1 MLIKSFVTVTTS
13 YRNKTW
19 KSKLRRQGNE
29 GIVNFGTRAVV
40 RYKANKGPKGVEQ
53 GCLQM
58 SLHSAIKVFL
68 KLFWGAPPSPSACPR
83 TKWPLIGAVTFSFYS
98 FSFLLFSFFSFFPFI
113 LSPLS
118 LAFLFSFCQHKIYS
132 GTNGPT
138 VRYIFHPWLFVTICN
153 YV

>member
-98 FSFLLFSFFSFFPFI
+98 FSFLLFSFFPFPSFLSFPSSFPLFLLLSFFLSASIKYI
-113 LSPLS
+113 LGQMVPRS
-118 LAFLFSFCQHKIYS
+118 AIFSTPGY
-132 GTNGPT
+132 
-138 VRYIFHPWLFVTICN
+138 L
-153 YV
+153 